1 MWAGS
6 VSMGTIDGGTSSS
19 LAQPGVVVQV
29 CTRTCTVRAA
39 RAVQSVHVVRTCVTC
54 TCIMYTK
61 VRER

>member
-29 CTRTCTVRAA
+29 CTRTVRAA
-39 RAVQSVHVVRTCVTC
+39 RAVQYC
-54 TCIMYTK
+54 TCSTYVRDMYMYNVHK
-61 VRER
+61 SA